1 MPQLGT
7 IGRWLLIAGL
17 GLAGIGGLLWLA
29 GRMGLPLGRLPGDF
43 SFEAKGL
50 RCFVPLTTSLLLSL
64 LLTLA
69 LSLIARLFTK

>member
-1 MPQLGT
+1 MPPLGT

-17 GLAGIGGLLWLA
+17 ALAGIGGLLWLA
-29 GRMGLPLGRLPGDF
+29 ARLGLPLGRMPGDF
-43 SFEAKGL
+43 SFEAKGF

-69 LSLIARLFTK
+69 LSLIARLFSK